1 MSWNVMFHTIL
12 DECHLTSYFDMDT
25 LPKNYLPGR
34 VCGQSLQVDLDHV
47 RYNTMHLTLLEL
59 INNKNDNQREYID
72 FIDAVLFTN
81 PIWDLGLQHK
91 LMEKNNQKIY
101 QGNITNYTQ
110 QCICPCSSIFKAQHQ
125 QIGITKYQQFR
136 QCQGIIY
143 DNPISFFEHIHKTHH
158 EIFHKIILRI
168 IQGSYSILRNKIK
181 FESEYKRTNMK
192 RFYEICKDNIQL
204 PKYTNSRSNYSTVKI
219 KRYEFFHKFNVLFT
233 IRSLTYFVS
242 IQYQKT
248 NGNIINYD
256 KSL

>member
-1 MSWNVMFHTIL
+1 MSQDIPENNVDAVSQKMLTNFTEVNKVDVLNTQMIWDGSMTTVEFHQQILHMLYVKKLKESSARVTEEFLHPSNQKKRKFLNDPSNESNDQWLKVETKDALGLSINRFGTMSWNAMFHTIL

-72 FIDAVLFTN
+72 FIDAVLFMN

-110 QCICPCSSIFKAQHQ
+110 QCICPCSSIFKA
-125 QIGITKYQQFR
+125 
-136 QCQGIIY
+136 
-143 DNPISFFEHIHKTHH
+143 
-158 EIFHKIILRI
+158 
-168 IQGSYSILRNKIK
+168 
-181 FESEYKRTNMK
+181 
-192 RFYEICKDNIQL
+192 
-204 PKYTNSRSNYSTVKI
+204 
-219 KRYEFFHKFNVLFT
+219 
-233 IRSLTYFVS
+233 
-242 IQYQKT
+242 
-248 NGNIINYD
+248 
-256 KSL
+256 